1 MDLLVRGYSGYA
13 PDIISNGCIF
23 FGNSDGKKKP
33 IALKT
38 PYFHQSTFE
47 QLKGAID
54 RQNEIIDPI
63 LFKMSLKYDLFTT
76 ESATEQDWAG
86 VVESWPSV
94 SGEAIR
100 VYQRYP
106 DEIPKCRTATASGH
120 SLLASNGLE
129 GNYAIVKRCEMG

>member
-1 MDLLVRGYSGYA
+1 MTQLKPFDDLYA
-13 PDIISNGCIF
+13 V
-23 FGNSDGKKKP
+23 P
-33 IALKT
+33 I
-38 PYFHQSTFE
+38 
-47 QLKGAID
+47 LKGAKNVTLIQSHSYFYSPRLEHSIGGVD
-54 RQNEIIDPI
+54 LLEGNWE
-63 LFKMSLKYDLFTT
+63 FLFTT

-120 SLLASNGLE
+120 SLLAANGLE
-129 GNYAIVKRCEMG
+129 GNYAIVKQVN